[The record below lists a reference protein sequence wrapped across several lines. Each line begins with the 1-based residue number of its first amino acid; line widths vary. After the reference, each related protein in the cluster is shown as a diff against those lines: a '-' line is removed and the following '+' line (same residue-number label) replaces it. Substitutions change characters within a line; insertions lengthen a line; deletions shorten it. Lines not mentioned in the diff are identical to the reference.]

1 MLSTPCICG
10 PFAGASSK
18 SPNVVLIAR
27 SWLNDDPIPPRA
39 GEGIA
44 LNFGVSFV
52 PSYSV
57 GVSTRCVD
65 SVKISAYFRA
75 CDILQHARFFSKHFP
90 QNSTSQVTQHG
101 VYSPTNSLEG
111 MYGHNCTW
119 NMLAL
124 PPPIPRSLS
133 PMLLVLLTWLT
144 CVPSEKCRLI
154 AGDSNW
160 SMDAV

>member
-1 MLSTPCICG
+1 MSSHCSWNLPGALLILSLTCVCVRPWNRLTLSMLSTPCICG

-57 GVSTRCVD
+57 GVSTRCVV

-75 CDILQHARFFSKHFP
+75 CDMLQHATITSKRKFFLNKHFP
-90 QNSTSQVTQHG
+90 QNSTTTVTQLG
-101 VYSPTNSLEG
+101 VSSPTNSSEG
-111 MYGHNCTW
+111 
-119 NMLAL
+119 
-124 PPPIPRSLS
+124 I
-133 PMLLVLLTWLT
+133 
-144 CVPSEKCRLI
+144 
-154 AGDSNW
+154 
-160 SMDAV
+160 